1 MDKQQVNKIERQAF
15 ASRLRHALEQ
25 AGVSISPTVVAH
37 EFNLRYWGQGVTMHA
52 VRNWLIGQSLPGQD
66 KLVVLADWLR
76 VDPQHLR
83 FGYTTSSRGDDSA
96 VAWPQTLNLKDREM
110 LSKYLELPPKDRDIV
125 CEVVAAFAR
134 QPHTHALN
142 QVALNPAVP
151 ESVPSGLVQG

>member
-25 AGVSISPTVVAH
+25 AGVSTSPTVVAH
-37 EFNLRYWGQGVTMHA
+37 EFNLRYWGQGVTVHA

-83 FGYTTSSRGDDSA
+83 FGSTSSTGVENEA
-96 VAWPQTLNLKDREM
+96 VWPQTLNLKDREM
-110 LSKYLELPPKDRDIV
+110 LTKYLELPPKERDVV

-134 QPHTHALN
+134 QPHPHVLSQDALN
-142 QVALNPAVP
+142 TEPPAP
-151 ESVPSGLVQG
+151 TPSGLPG